1 MRSQHQVTR
10 VTASS
15 WTGEGRVDMN
25 EGWDSVRCSE
35 CVYSFIGGETVK
47 EVSCSLMEP
56 FHLCPQILFE
66 KNGSWK

>member
-1 MRSQHQVTR
+1 MISQRQVAR

-25 EGWDSVRCSE
+25 EGWDSVRHSQ
-35 CVYSFIGGETVK
+35 CVYSFIGGETV
-47 EVSCSLMEP
+47 EELSCSLMEP
-56 FHLCPQILFE
+56 FGLCPQIPLE